1 MLFAIVSRGKK
12 LEPVYFRIASTTTD
26 TTSIW
31 GRKAPIFRSRITA
44 ISLLIL
50 QMAILFR

>member
-12 LEPVYFRIASTTTD
+12 LEPACFRTASTITD

-31 GRKAPIFRSRITA
+31 ERKAHIFRSPITA